1 MAKLATVKFSQFFTD
16 RSGKILQE
24 IDRAKRR
31 TFSKAGSFVMTT
43 ARRSIRTRKSVSRP
57 GAPPS
62 SHDGSLRRGIFF
74 GYDRPRD
81 SVVIGPRAEWS
92 KRLPDGKT
100 QPEVL
105 EFGGRVAGRGRLI
118 AVDRGAGRDTNG
130 RFTSGKKWVRANGS
144 LNYAARP
151 FMGPAL
157 EKEAPNFP
165 DLWADALRG

>member
-16 RSGKILQE
+16 RSGKVLQE

-31 TFSKAGSFVMTT
+31 TYSKAGSFVMTT
-43 ARRSIRTRKSVSRP
+43 ARRSIRTRKSLSRP

-92 KRLPDGKT
+92 KRLPGGKT

-105 EFGGRVAGRGRLI
+105 EFGGTVAGRGRL
-118 AVDRGAGRDTNG
+118 VKTGSGR
-130 RFTSGKKWVRANGS
+130 GKKWERAKRT
-144 LNYAARP
+144 LRYAARP

-165 DLWADALRG
+165 ELWADAVRG